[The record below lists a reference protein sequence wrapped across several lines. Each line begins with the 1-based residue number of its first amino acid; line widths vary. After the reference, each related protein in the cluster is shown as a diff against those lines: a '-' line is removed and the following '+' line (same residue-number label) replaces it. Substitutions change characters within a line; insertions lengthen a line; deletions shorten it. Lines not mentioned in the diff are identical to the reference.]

1 MHFVDDAGLVTGD
14 VAITTGIGGAGGSG
28 IVVIRYTTNTFTS
41 YVDMTLVSNAQ
52 TAQAAPTEGR
62 LMIYEE
68 TSTGSTTLDTDL
80 KGYVSRDNGTTYTQT
95 PLTEDTVYDSQA
107 FNQGGIDS
115 YTKLMLH
122 CDGSNGG
129 TTFTDSSDSPHTV
142 TPVGALHTDTAVKK
156 FGTASAQFDG
166 GSTNVDYLTIP
177 DSTDWDFT
185 ASKATIDFWVNLTDL
200 PPSGITPLIGQI
212 VGGTNNW
219 QIYIYS
225 TGSIA
230 VGINNISEIQS
241 ATGLIS
247 TGTWYH
253 IAVVKTTTAN
263 SAPFVIYLNGVSV
276 KTGTGAYF
284 NDSSTN
290 LVIGGGS
297 NQGGHFDTEGYMDE
311 IRISKGIARYT
322 ADFTV
327 PSYPYSAGDPA
338 EAYTRRLVS
347 GSVDISGQP
356 SGTNM
361 KYKVETLNS
370 KNLKLHGASLLWA

>member
-1 MHFVDDAGLVTGD
+1 MANTG
-14 VAITTGIGGAGGSG
+14 GGGGAESNDTNGHDGGSG
-28 IVVIRYTTNTFTS
+28 VIILKYMAPGAN
-41 YVDMTLVSNAQ
+41 MTLLSNAQ

-95 PLTEDTVYDSQA
+95 PMTEDTVYDSQA

-230 VGINNISEIQS
+230 VGINNVSEIQS

-361 KYKVETLNS
+361 KYKVETLNN